1 MKIKRNKKLKKLL
14 NSNKRDIF
22 GDKIKLCPACSATIL
37 DKNAILCPNCKTNLN
52 NKNNKYKII
61 KRKMED

>member
-14 NSNKRDIF
+14 NSNKSDIF
-22 GDKIKLCPACSATIL
+22 GDKIKLCPACGATIL

-52 NKNNKYKII
+52 KINKKYKII
-61 KRKMED
+61 KKKMKD

>member
-14 NSNKRDIF
+14 NSNKSDIF
-22 GDKIKLCPACSATIL
+22 GDKIKLCPVCSATIL

-52 NKNNKYKII
+52 NINNKYKII
-61 KRKMED
+61 KNKLED

>member
-1 MKIKRNKKLKKLL
+1 MKIKRNKKIKKLL
-14 NSNKRDIF
+14 NSNKSDIF
-22 GDKIKLCPACSATIL
+22 GDKIKLCPACSAIIL

-52 NKNNKYKII
+52 NKNNKNKII